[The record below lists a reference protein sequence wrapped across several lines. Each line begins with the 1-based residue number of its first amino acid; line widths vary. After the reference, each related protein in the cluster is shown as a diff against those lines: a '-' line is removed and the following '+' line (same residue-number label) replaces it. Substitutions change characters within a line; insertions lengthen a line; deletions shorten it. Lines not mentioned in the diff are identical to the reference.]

1 MRIAYNENFISLSS
15 ISSIAMFLNTA
26 TFIAFNIFSF
36 LKTTYGN
43 LAKKKTLPFHFSSSL
58 LATHHSCFDIKYKQ
72 SMEEELLLLLARES
86 KIHLP

>member
-43 LAKKKTLPFHFSSSL
+43 LAKKKKPYLFTSVLHYWQHI
-58 LATHHSCFDIKYKQ
+58 THV
-72 SMEEELLLLLARES
+72 LT
-86 KIHLP
+86 